1 MVKILIVEDE
11 LIIAEDMRTILAKI
25 GYEVLGVAMD
35 YHEAIGL
42 LKTTQPDLILL
53 DINLNGTKDGVDLA
67 YEINQTVKIPFI
79 YTTSYADGATIER
92 AKATHPI
99 NYLVKPFKQE
109 QLFTTIE
116 MALHRLALLE
126 NTSVASE
133 PKADDTFI
141 IKDAL
146 FIKDKFK
153 YTKLNI
159 HEILWIKSDGNY
171 LEIKTLHKDE
181 LIRATLSNFIERLNS
196 QVFFKTHKSYIVNL
210 DYMTNLEHNFVTI
223 QQTKIPIAKNYYDV
237 LVQKLNIV

>member
-11 LIIAEDMRTILAKI
+11 LIIAEDVRSMLVKM

-35 YHEAIGL
+35 YQEAMGF
-42 LKTTQPDLILL
+42 LKTTHPDLILL
-53 DINLNGTKDGVDLA
+53 DVHLNGTKDGIDLA
-67 YEINQTVKIPFI
+67 TEINQRFKVPFI
-79 YTTSYADGATIER
+79 YTTSYADLATLER

-109 QLFTTIE
+109 QLFTAIE
-116 MALHRLALLE
+116 MALHQLAALE
-126 NTSVASE
+126 NNSIVSE
-133 PKADDTFI
+133 PKADSFI

-153 YTKLNI
+153 FTKLNI

-210 DYMTNLEHNFVTI
+210 EYMTNLEHNFVTI

-237 LVQKLNIV
+237 LVEKLNIV

>member
-11 LIIAEDMRTILAKI
+11 LIIAEDMRTMLAKMS
-25 GYEVLGVAMD
+25 YDVLGVAMD

-53 DINLNGTKDGVDLA
+53 DVNLNGTKDGVDLA
-67 YEINQTVKIPFI
+67 HEINQTFKIPFI

-116 MALHRLALLE
+116 MALHRLASLE

-133 PKADDTFI
+133 PEANDTFI

>member
-11 LIIAEDMRTILAKI
+11 LIIAEDMRTMLAKMS
-25 GYEVLGVAMD
+25 YDVLGVAMD

-53 DINLNGTKDGVDLA
+53 DVNLNGTKDGVDLA
-67 YEINQTVKIPFI
+67 HEINQTFKIPFI

-116 MALHRLALLE
+116 MALHRLASLE

-133 PKADDTFI
+133 PESNDTFI

-210 DYMTNLEHNFVTI
+210 NYMTNLEHNFVTI

-237 LVQKLNIV
+237 LVQKLNVV

>member
-11 LIIAEDMRTILAKI
+11 LIIAEDVRSMLCKM

-35 YHEAIGL
+35 YHEAIHL
-42 LKTTQPDLILL
+42 LKSTTPDLILL
-53 DINLNGTKDGVDLA
+53 DVNLNGSLDGIDLA
-67 YEINQTVKIPFI
+67 HEISKIYKIPFI
-79 YTTSYADGATIER
+79 YTTSYADTPTLER

-109 QLFTTIE
+109 QLLTTIE
-116 MALHRLALLE
+116 MALHQLAALE
-126 NTSVASE
+126 NASIVSE
-133 PKADDTFI
+133 PKADSFI

-223 QQTKIPIAKNYYDV
+223 QQTKIPIAKNYYDI
-237 LVQKLNIV
+237 LVEKLNIV